1 MVRLSYMF
9 AAPAK
14 AIDMD
19 ERNENYNKILQQ
31 CINSQNEFQKEI
43 NTQLDTFDSI
53 SFLKLEQER
62 KQLIRIAVQLSIGV
76 TQSPDSKDKDNF
88 EMICR
93 LKGVYRSILHPNEFI
108 VEAKVNNGNKCHL
121 TGIDNKLHEVSVFG
135 LDLS

>member
-19 ERNENYNKILQQ
+19 ERNENYNKILQH
-31 CINSQNEFQKEI
+31 
-43 NTQLDTFDSI
+43 TFDSI

>member
-1 MVRLSYMF
+1 MQILVRLSYMF

-19 ERNENYNKILQQ
+19 ERNENYNKILQH
-31 CINSQNEFQKEI
+31 
-43 NTQLDTFDSI
+43 TFDSI